1 MATITKSVRPS
12 TGLKL
17 RKIRKQKMWQRTLKK
32 LYRIIIINSVKLDS
46 WFNALNP
53 LLASALIVAFLYSQL
68 FLLVTFCHLF
78 GGKN

>member
-1 MATITKSVRPS
+1 MATITN
-12 TGLKL
+12 LKL
-17 RKIRKQKMWQRTLKK
+17 RKIRKQKKYSKSLKK
-32 LYRIIIINSVKLDS
+32 LYRVIIINSVKLES

-68 FLLVTFCHLF
+68 FLLVAFCHLF